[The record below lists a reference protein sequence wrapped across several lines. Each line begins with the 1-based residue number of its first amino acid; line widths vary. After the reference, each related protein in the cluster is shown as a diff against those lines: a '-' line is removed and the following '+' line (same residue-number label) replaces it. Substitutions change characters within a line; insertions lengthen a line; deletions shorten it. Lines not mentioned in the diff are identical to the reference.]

1 MKIRP
6 LIARPTALLF
16 ALLTCLLS
24 SAALA
29 DDHVVQEM
37 TRTYMGRTT
46 PPRTSEVWMGEDK
59 VCIKDGAVIIILRH
73 DLNKRWTVIVPR
85 KKYLEEDLSAPVA
98 QKPQEEKSFRIQEY
112 GFNYE
117 PSYIWTIKK
126 AAETE
131 TLDGRKCRK
140 IVVQG
145 DAEYAEEVR
154 EMRVTEDVPI
164 DIARYYDFVTKPN
177 LDARWLKIYEETP
190 ELKNGFV
197 VKTIS
202 TSEPPI
208 APTIVMVTKLVN
220 VETAS
225 PPPGIYEVPEGM
237 QKVKTRE
244 ELYAR

>member
-1 MKIRP
+1 MKTRRF
-6 LIARPTALLF
+6 IALPTVLFAALLASF
-16 ALLTCLLS
+16 PAA
-24 SAALA
+24 AALA
-29 DDHVVQEM
+29 DDHVVQET

-46 PPRTSEVWMGEDK
+46 PPRTSEVWMGKDK
-59 VCIKDGAVIIILRH
+59 VCIKEGAVIIILRH

-85 KKYLEEDLSAPVA
+85 KKYLEEDLSVPVA
-98 QKPQEEKSFRIQEY
+98 QKPQEEKPLRIQEY

-126 AAETE
+126 ATETE
-131 TLDGRKCRK
+131 TLDGRKCLK
-140 IVVQG
+140 IVAQG
-145 DAEYAEEVR
+145 DAEYREEIR
-154 EMRVTEDVPI
+154 EMWVTEDIPI
-164 DIARYYDFVTKPN
+164 DIVRYYDVVTKPN
-177 LDARWLKIYEETP
+177 LDAQWLKIYEETP

-220 VETAS
+220 VETAA